1 MTRKQLRRATFMVM
15 GIYVLAFG
23 IGLTLRIFGPPTPT
37 PYYET
42 FKDLIPL
49 ILAIPAAY
57 LGYCFQ
63 QRGSYLQSLRS
74 LWSQLVIAVNS
85 AIQYTY
91 LESPTQEKFGK
102 ILTDLSIATD
112 ELRGVYKNIGESSKN
127 VGLYPYEPIKDI
139 HKVISRLG
147 FGILDEKNRITARRQ
162 VVGHWK
168 SIRSNFLDEFDRA
181 VPTKVVSAYIEK

>member
-1 MTRKQLRRATFMVM
+1 MTRKQLRCVTFMVI
-15 GIYVLAFG
+15 GIYALALG
-23 IGLTLRIFGPPTPT
+23 VGLALRIVGPPTPT

-74 LWSQLVIAVNS
+74 LWSQIVIAINN

-91 LESPTQEKFGK
+91 LESPTQDQFRKT
-102 ILTDLSIATD
+102 LTDLSIVID

-127 VGLYPYEPIKDI
+127 VGLYPYEPFKDI
-139 HKVISRLG
+139 HKAISDLG
-147 FGILDEKNRITARRQ
+147 FGSLNENARMMARRKI
-162 VVGHWK
+162 VGHWK

-181 VPTKVVSAYIEK
+181 IPTKVVSPYIEK

>member
-1 MTRKQLRRATFMVM
+1 MTRKQLLHVTYMVIS
-15 GIYVLAFG
+15 IYALALG
-23 IGLTLRIFGPPTPT
+23 VGLILRIVGPPTPT

-74 LWSQLVIAVNS
+74 LWSQLVIAINN

-91 LESPTQEKFGK
+91 LESTTQDQLGK
-102 ILTDLSIATD
+102 TLTDLSIVTD
-112 ELRGVYKNIGESSKN
+112 ELRGVYKNIGETSKS

-139 HKVISRLG
+139 HKTISELG
-147 FGILDEKNRITARRQ
+147 FGSLNENSRMTARRKI
-162 VVGHWK
+162 VGHWK

-181 VPTKVVSAYIEK
+181 VPTKVVSPYVEK